1 MAATSRRHAVPNA
14 DLARLLAEA
23 GLSHKALAR
32 LVNERGRLAGIVLR
46 YEHTS
51 VTRWVNSG
59 MVPRGRTPEFV
70 AAVLAERLGRPVRTD
85 DIGMSTTSTPAPTMG
100 LDFPRDPADAVRVA
114 STYWRTPVD
123 SRRRF
128 LTTGFALGA
137 YTMPVT
143 RWLAKPATAA
153 TPPSA
158 PAGPGAGRVGRT
170 DLDGLW
176 AASEEARVWDSR
188 FGGGHWQNSSVTRCL
203 QTQAAPLLRGTYT
216 ETVGRELFAATA
228 ELSRVVGWAAF
239 DAGHHDV
246 AQRHFIQALS
256 LARSAGDIETGCYVL
271 TTMALQT
278 MLRGFPEQAAD
289 MAEGAYERAR
299 GHAAPRV
306 LAFAK
311 LAEARAHGRMK
322 DGAAAGAALAQ
333 AELLLDAVQP
343 GAHDPQHLAYFT
355 PERLAADAIE
365 IHRDLGQPQAAL
377 NWNRLAEPMP
387 AGRFTRAVGIRHAV
401 LASSHTHAGDLDRAL
416 STADHALGIL
426 GTVHSTRAH
435 AYLHTV
441 TTDLQRWPRDPRVR
455 DFAVR
460 VHTLVGSPH
469 R

>member
-1 MAATSRRHAVPNA
+1 M
-14 DLARLLAEA
+14 
-23 GLSHKALAR
+23 
-32 LVNERGRLAGIVLR
+32 
-46 YEHTS
+46 
-51 VTRWVNSG
+51 
-59 MVPRGRTPEFV
+59 
-70 AAVLAERLGRPVRTD
+70 
-85 DIGMSTTSTPAPTMG
+85 
-100 LDFPRDPADAVRVA
+100 
-114 STYWRTPVD
+114 D

-153 TPPSA
+153 TPPSSPA
-158 PAGPGAGRVGRT
+158 PGPGRVGRA

-203 QTQAAPLLRGTYT
+203 QTQAAPMLRGTYT
-216 ETVGRELFAATA
+216 ESVGRELFAATP

-239 DAGHHDV
+239 DAGHHDT

-278 MLRGFPEQAAD
+278 MLRGFPDQAAD
-289 MAEGAYERAR
+289 MAEGAYERGH

-311 LAEARAHGRMK
+311 LAEARAHGRTK

-333 AELLLDAVQP
+333 AELLLDAIQP

-365 IHRDLGQPQAAL
+365 IHRDLGQPHAAL
-377 NWNRLAEPMP
+377 SWNRYAEPMP

-416 STADHALGIL
+416 NAADRALGIL
-426 GTVHSTRAH
+426 STVQSTRAH
-435 AYLHTV
+435 TYLHTV
-441 TTDLQRWPRDPRVR
+441 TTDLQRWPREPRVR

-460 VHTLVGSPH
+460 VHTLVGSP
-469 R
+469 RR